1 MTVLLDHIAD
11 ILGYSSDAGFV
22 RAEAFDRQPN
32 HRHALRLAE
41 QRMKVTA
48 AFGLWTGRS
57 GAISGPDHRRFT
69 PLVYLASANDESE
82 AKEIHRRVWSQGL
95 VPHLV
100 IATDTR
106 VWLCQGFA
114 FSSTA
119 WKQFAVELTAV
130 ADLTSVDRRHP
141 LAPLAASSIRSS
153 MAWRDKARAGD
164 EFVDERLLRSLA
176 ELSIAFSR
184 PAPGRGELEPV
195 ATNALIA
202 RLLYFYFLVDRQF
215 VTPARLAAWKL
226 DDITI
231 GGDTDWSF
239 PATQNLFGRLDEV
252 FNGSI
257 FPMKA
262 AHEKGIEASHIN
274 DLRRVLR
281 HGGHLHADGN
291 LQFGFLDYDFASIR
305 TETLS
310 AIYEMFLR
318 NEDADAGNRFG
329 AFYTPPYLADYS
341 LDRLEDEIPLTE
353 GVRVLDPA
361 AGSGVFLVGA
371 YRRIVEATL
380 PAGRTHLPLPRLHKL
395 MTGCIFGVELNDTA
409 CHVAAFSLYLT
420 MLDYL
425 DPADADDYA
434 AWPVV
439 VGRPRLFPPM
449 LTDSAAGPANI
460 RAGDFFSATA
470 DGIECDAVVGN
481 PPWVQL
487 PKLGSVHAIAYAQRH
502 KDEAPI
508 GDKQAAELFAW
519 KLLNEHLIE
528 GGVLSLLLP
537 LKSLVNRY
545 SDPFTAALRER
556 TEIVGISDL
565 AHLRYVL
572 FRRSAARSAGIGHA
586 EKPAKSA
593 RQSTASII
601 LRNRKPGPENQLWTF
616 RPLRPT
622 QPASRR
628 GRLWILLH
636 DWTQVQWY
644 LQSDLNETNWARVFT
659 CTAIDRR
666 ILSGLDR
673 RVAAGRLQTLGA
685 LAGVGLDFK
694 IEVDQN
700 IDREFVLG
708 TEQTS
713 PNFWLR
719 QLGFGSDLLPIE
731 HRAVPLPQAQI
742 DRAIPSARPFLQGNV
757 VLMPRNCERAIFV
770 ESPVAP
776 SFMIVGCF
784 PAYAGTPLPPNR
796 ATFLNAMA
804 AFMSTDTFRY
814 LSFVSS
820 RRMMIDRASIELST
834 VTALPWPFDG
844 LDDPRLKAMCDGS
857 ASQREKLTIEA
868 LGIPPIYRETIEEFA
883 RFRVHFRDGGVPKE
897 GLEGVGADDIVKYR
911 NTLLA
916 EVDGGK
922 GRYKISHREIEG
934 SDLTAV
940 TIKFAST
947 SENSTSAE
955 EEIDEAVREYRRHG
969 ASSMSHSRY
978 LWHSRASMRTVLV
991 KPRDKLHWS
1000 MDRAFADADLVLA
1013 AIMSGFDNSEAA

>member
-1 MTVLLDHIAD
+1 MTALLDHIAN
-11 ILGYSSDAGFV
+11 ILGYSGDAGFV
-22 RAEAFDRQPN
+22 RAAAFDRQPN

-41 QRMKVTA
+41 QRMSVTG

-69 PLVYLASANDESE
+69 PLVYLAAADDEAD

-95 VPHLV
+95 VPHLI

-130 ADLTSVDRRHP
+130 SDLTSVNRRHA
-141 LAPLAASSIRSS
+141 LAPIAASSIRSS

-176 ELSIAFSR
+176 ELSIAFSK
-184 PAPGRGELEPV
+184 PAEGRGELEAV

-231 GGDTDWSF
+231 EGDSDWSF
-239 PATQNLFGRLDEV
+239 SATQKLFGRLDEV

-262 AHEKGIEASHIN
+262 AHEKGIDASHIN

-281 HGGHLHADGN
+281 HGGRLHADGN

-310 AIYEMFLR
+310 AIYEMFLH
-318 NEDADAGNRFG
+318 NEQADAGHRFG
-329 AFYTPPYLADYS
+329 AFYTPPYLADYA
-341 LDRLEDEIPLTE
+341 LDRLEDETPLIE

-380 PAGRTHLPLPRLHKL
+380 PSGRSQLPLPRLHKL
-395 MTGCIFGVELNDTA
+395 MTASIFGVELNDTA

-420 MLDYL
+420 MLDYV

-439 VGRPRLFPPM
+439 VGRSRLFPPM
-449 LTDSAAGPANI
+449 LTGSDTGSANI
-460 RAGDFFSATA
+460 RAGDFFSPIAE
-470 DGIECDAVVGN
+470 GIECDVVVGN

-487 PKLGSVHAIAYAQRH
+487 PKLGSQHAVTYAHKH
-502 KDEAPI
+502 KDDAPI

-519 KLLNEHLIE
+519 KLLNEHLVA

-537 LKSLVNRY
+537 LKSLVNRF
-545 SDPFTAALRER
+545 SDPFTAALRRR
-556 TEIVGISDL
+556 TEIVGIADL

-572 FRRSAARSAGIGHA
+572 FRRSTARSAGVGHA
-586 EKPAKSA
+586 EKAAKSA
-593 RQSTASII
+593 RQSTAGII
-601 LRNRKPGPENQLWTF
+601 LRNRKPEPEHQFWTF

-622 QPASRR
+622 QPASRK

-636 DWTQVQWY
+636 DWTQVQWH
-644 LQSDLNETNWARVFT
+644 LQADMNDTNWARVFT

-673 RVAAGRLQTLGA
+673 RIAAGRLQTLGS
-685 LAGVGLDFK
+685 LFGIGLEFK

-700 IDREFVLG
+700 IEREYVLG
-708 TEQTS
+708 TEQS
-713 PNFWLR
+713 SENFWLR
-719 QLGFGSDLLPIE
+719 QLGLISDLLPTE
-731 HRAVPLPQAQI
+731 RRAVPLPQAQI

-757 VLMPRNCERAIFV
+757 VVMPRNCERALFIRD
-770 ESPVAP
+770 PVAP

-784 PAYAGTPLPPNR
+784 PEHAGSTLPSNR
-796 ATFLNAMA
+796 AIFLEAMA

-844 LDDPRLKAMCDGS
+844 LDDPRLKDMCNGS
-857 ASQREKLTIEA
+857 ASEREQLAIDA
-868 LGIPPIYRETIEEFA
+868 LGIPPSYRATIEEFGE
-883 RFRVHFRDGGVPKE
+883 FRMRFRDGGVPKDGIE
-897 GLEGVGADDIVKYR
+897 DVEPDDVSRYR
-911 NTLLA
+911 ETLLA

-922 GRYKISHREIEG
+922 GRYEVCHREIEG
-934 SDLTAV
+934 SDLAAV
-940 TIKFAST
+940 TIRFVAGT
-947 SENSTSAE
+947 ANAVHT
-955 EEIDEAVREYRRHG
+955 DEDADAAVREYRRQG

-978 LWHSRASMRTVLV
+978 LWHSRRLMQTVLI